1 MNEENVEVV
10 RRAVMSQAY
19 AEAQEMLEEAES
31 EAESLRQDAEREA
44 ESERAALL
52 QKARRKAETLREE
65 AMAEA
70 QIRAQQVK
78 LSQRQEL
85 LDRVF
90 ATARRRLHSAS
101 DWPDYAQI
109 VRRLAQESIE
119 RLDAEEALIRLDE
132 RTQQALGDQLSELL
146 SSLEQETGVKLT
158 IGEALHKG
166 TGVVAQTPDGHRRYD
181 NTLETRLARMEEN
194 LRAPVH
200 RILTKG
206 ES

>member
-1 MNEENVEVV
+1 
-10 RRAVMSQAY
+10 MSQAY
-19 AEAQEMLEEAES
+19 AEAQETLEEAKS
-31 EAESLRQDAEREA
+31 EAESLRQEA
-44 ESERAALL
+44 ETAAKSERAALL
-52 QKARRKAETLREE
+52 QEARAKAETLREE

-109 VRRLAQESIE
+109 VRHLAQESVE
-119 RLDAEEALIRLDE
+119 RLGAEEALIRLDE
-132 RTQQALGDQLSELL
+132 RTHQALGDQLSELL
-146 SSLEQETGVKLT
+146 SSLEQETGVNLT
-158 IGEALHKG
+158 LGEALPER
-166 TGVVAQTPDGHRRYD
+166 TGVAGQTPDGHRRYD

-194 LRAPVH
+194 LRAPVY